1 MNKQSKPIL
10 KILGAL
16 AVLALVLGLG
26 AALGGGIVY
35 AMARA
40 DKVIW
45 PFGAEWSDQETGV
58 VIASVSPGGPADE
71 AGVERGDIL
80 LEMDGEPVDDLS
92 DLVRLLEQHGPGDDV
107 SLRALHGDDE
117 RTLTVT
123 LGDRD
128 GGPYLGLTPCRGPVD
143 IEGGVTVRLGEPGAT
158 IVDVE
163 PDSPADLAG
172 LQAGDVIVAVDGQAL
187 DPEGEPDLAEVIAAH
202 EPGDTV
208 TLEVSRPG
216 EESREVAVELGE
228 HPEPEKEGVAYL
240 GVRYRSLPTSRRL
253 APFHGPPFPEGRFRV
268 FPGAEMEQG
277 AIVGRVA
284 DDSPADAAGLRQGD
298 VITAIDGDP
307 LESHWDLVNVIAKHK
322 PGDKITLT
330 VYRPDEE
337 DEDAGERE
345 IEVMLAEHPEK
356 EGEAYL
362 GVSTGIFLH
371 VHSSEGSGRFPM
383 DKSFEF
389 HFDLEPPFDEL
400 PFDFDAESYHFEY
413 DEYDYHS
420 TDSDPHLPEPLTGQ
434 DARCCGG
441 SI

>member
-40 DKVIW
+40 DKVVW

-80 LEMDGEPVDDLS
+80 FEMGGEPVDDLG
-92 DLVRLLEQHGPGDDV
+92 DLVRLLGQHEPGDEV
-107 SLRALHGDDE
+107 SLRVLHGDDE

-172 LQAGDVIVAVDGQAL
+172 LQAGDVIVAVDDQEL
-187 DPEGEPDLAEVIAAH
+187 DPENADKLHPKDDLTSIIAAH

-208 TLEVSRPG
+208 TLKVNRPG

-228 HPEPEKEGVAYL
+228 HPEKEGVAYL

-253 APFHGPPFPEGRFRV
+253 VPFYEPSMPGRPFRV
-268 FPGAEMEQG
+268 FPGAEVEQG

-307 LESHWDLVNVIAKHK
+307 LESHWDLVNVIAKHE

-330 VYRPDEE
+330 VYRLDEE

-345 IEVMLAEHPEK
+345 VEVTLAEHPEK

-371 VHSSEGSGRFPM
+371 VHPSEGRGWFPM
-383 DKSFEF
+383 DESFEF
-389 HFDLEPPFDEL
+389 HFDLEAPFDEP
-400 PFDFDAESYHFEY
+400 PFDFDAEPYHFEY
-413 DEYDYHS
+413 DYHYPP
-420 TDSDPHLPEPLTGQ
+420 DSLNGE

>member
-1 MNKQSKPIL
+1 MNKQSKRIL
-10 KILGAL
+10 KVLGAL
-16 AVLALVLGLG
+16 AALALVLGLG

-35 AMARA
+35 AMTRA
-40 DKVIW
+40 DRVAW
-45 PFGAEWSDQETGV
+45 PFGAEWSAQETGV
-58 VIASVSPGGPADE
+58 VIASVSSGGPADE

-80 LEMDGEPVDDLS
+80 LEMDGEPVDDLG
-92 DLVRLLEQHGPGDDV
+92 DLVRLLGQHGPGDEV
-107 SLRALHGDDE
+107 SLRVLHGDDE

-143 IEGGVTVRLGEPGAT
+143 IEPGVIVRLGEPGAT

-187 DPEGEPDLAEVIAAH
+187 DPGNEADLAEIIAAY

-208 TLEVSRPG
+208 TLEISRPG
-216 EESREVAVELGE
+216 EESRDVAVELGE

-240 GVRYRSLPTSRRL
+240 GVHYRSLPTSRRL
-253 APFHGPPFPEGRFRV
+253 MPFYEPPMPGRPFRV
-268 FPGAEMEQG
+268 FPGAEVEQG

-284 DDSPADAAGLRQGD
+284 DDSPADAAGLRPGD

-307 LESHWDLVNVIAKHK
+307 LESPRGLVNVIAEHK

-330 VYRPDEE
+330 VYRLNDEDE
-337 DEDAGERE
+337 GDEDDEDAGKRE
-345 IEVMLAEHPEK
+345 VEVTLAEHPEK

-362 GVSTGIFLH
+362 GVSIGVFWH
-371 VHSSEGSGRFPM
+371 VHRSDGRGWFPL
-383 DKSFEF
+383 DESFEF
-389 HFDLEPPFDEL
+389 HFD
-400 PFDFDAESYHFEY
+400 FDAEPYIFEY
-413 DEYDYHS
+413 DEYDYHY
-420 TDSDPHLPEPLTGQ
+420 PPEPLTGQ